1 MKNRVLARLLQ
12 GRPSS
17 ASRRLFYGA
26 AQRGGVTV
34 ISQPGDPWNPDIE
47 QAASV
52 DAQTEEQPETGD
64 LPLPKEQ
71 GKPS

>member
-17 ASRRLFYGA
+17 ANRRLFYGA

-34 ISQPGDPWNPDIE
+34 ISTPGDPWNPDLE
-47 QAASV
+47 HTAPAES
-52 DAQTEEQPETGD
+52 QTDEPPEAGD
-64 LPLPKEQ
+64 LPLPTEQ